1 MHQGWSTHEIA
12 KLISTPGSL
21 IQNEFEKLRTTVAVT
36 TGWVW
41 NEEVDLVTLCSRLDE
56 KAVPTFRKGEN
67 GAPESP
73 MLDQIVAYIQSC
85 VTQLMSE
92 QFVAQNDD
100 KTKQMI
106 HTERVNFNFRCNT
119 LRVYTLTLLEEIN
132 D

>member
-12 KLISTPGSL
+12 KLISRTGSL

-56 KAVPTFRKGEN
+56 KAVPTFNKGEN

-73 MLDQIVAYIQSC
+73 MLD
-85 VTQLMSE
+85 
-92 QFVAQNDD
+92 
-100 KTKQMI
+100 
-106 HTERVNFNFRCNT
+106 
-119 LRVYTLTLLEEIN
+119 
-132 D
+132 

>member
-1 MHQGWSTHEIA
+1 M
-12 KLISTPGSL
+12 
-21 IQNEFEKLRTTVAVT
+21 T

-56 KAVPTFRKGEN
+56 KAVQTFRKGEH
-67 GAPESP
+67 GEPESP
-73 MLDQIVAYIQSC
+73 MLDQIVSYIQSC

-92 QFVAQNDD
+92 QFVAQNDE

-106 HTERVNFNFRCNT
+106 NTERVNFNFRCNT

-132 D
+132 N